1 MPAPELLHLR
11 ALAAVAEWRSYR
23 RAARALNVSPS
34 ALSQA
39 VRTLEQAVGVPLL
52 QRTTRSVAPTEAGA
66 HLLAELC
73 PLLAGLDAA
82 LADVGAFRAEVR
94 GTLRL
99 NVPRSACS
107 LWLAPLLA
115 DFLRAHPGIHL
126 EVASQDGL
134 VDIVQAGF
142 DAGVR
147 FPEQLPRGMVALPL
161 GPRQRFVVVA
171 SPAVAARGRPAVP
184 QELAGLPCVRQR
196 FPSGSLLRWEFRRG
210 EQACAIEVD
219 GPLTVD
225 DQRLALRAAL
235 DGVGWAY
242 LYEAM
247 AAPALA
253 GGRLVSVLDDWRPDE
268 PGFALYYPGRRQ
280 VSPALRAFLDWLA
293 ARDGALLG
301 SRA

>member
-1 MPAPELLHLR
+1 MAAPELLHLR
-11 ALAAVAEWRSYR
+11 ALSAVAEWRSYR
-23 RAARALNVSPS
+23 RAALALNLSPS

-66 HLLAELC
+66 QLLAELR

-82 LADVGAFRAEVR
+82 LAGVGAFRAEVR

-99 NVPRSACS
+99 NVPRSAAT
-107 LWLAPLLA
+107 LWLEPLLA
-115 DFLRAHPGIHL
+115 DFLRTHAGIQV

-147 FPEQLPRGMVALPL
+147 FPESLPRGMVALPV
-161 GPRQRFVVVA
+161 GPRQRFVVVGA
-171 SPAVAARGRPAVP
+171 PALARPSVP
-184 QELAGLPCVRQR
+184 PELAQLPCIRQR
-196 FPSGSLLRWEFRRG
+196 FPSGSLLRWDFRRG
-210 EQACAIEVD
+210 DTVWAIEVT

-242 LYEAM
+242 VYEAL
-247 AAPALA
+247 AEPALA
-253 GGRLVSVLDDWRPDE
+253 DGRLVEALAEWRPDE
-268 PGFALYYPGRRQ
+268 EGFQLYYPGRRQ
-280 VSPALRAFLDWLA
+280 VSPALRAFIDWLR
-293 ARDGALLG
+293 ARGEI
-301 SRA
+301 SRP

>member
-1 MPAPELLHLR
+1 MAPPELVHLR
-11 ALAAVAEWRSYR
+11 ALSAVAEWRSYR
-23 RAARALNVSPS
+23 RAARALNLSPS

-66 HLLAELC
+66 QLLAELR

-82 LADVGAFRAEVR
+82 LAGVGAFRAEVR

-99 NVPRSACS
+99 NVPRSAAS
-107 LWLAPLLA
+107 LWLEPLLA
-115 DFLRAHPGIHL
+115 GFLRGHPGIQL

-147 FPEQLPRGMVALPL
+147 FPAVLPRDMVAMPV

-171 SPAVAARGRPAVP
+171 APGLVGPAVP
-184 QELAGLPCVRQR
+184 QDLADLACIRQR
-196 FPSGSLLRWEFRRG
+196 FPSGSLLRWDFRRG
-210 EQACAIEVD
+210 DDVAAIDVT

-242 LYEAM
+242 VYEAM

-253 GGRLVSVLDDWRPDE
+253 EGRLQQALADWCPDE
-268 PGFALYYPGRRQ
+268 EGFQLYHPGRRQ
-280 VSPALRAFLDWLA
+280 VSPALRAFIDWLR
-293 ARDGALLG
+293 ARGEIG
-301 SRA
+301 VR